1 MKNPKA
7 SESMRGRGRQVAFVV
22 GEKAPNH
29 TDWMKQRIDTDKG
42 RRIYSH
48 RMWVVE
54 PVFGNITIHKR
65 LHRFSL
71 RGKTKVN
78 AQWQWFCMIHNAVL
92 PHNLTIEEMA
102 KLLLVR
108 VNNSRSGNNAVTV
121 VECLDSFDYP
131 ICIRQ
136 PYSMSVA

>member
-7 SESMRGRGRQVAFVV
+7 SESSTGRGRQVSFVL
-22 GEKAPNH
+22 EKKRKPTH
-29 TDWMKQRIDTDKG
+29 TDWMKKRIDTDKG

-65 LHRFSL
+65 LNRFSL

-78 AQWQWFCMIHNAVL
+78 AQWQLFCMIHN
-92 PHNLTIEEMA
+92 IEKMA
-102 KLLLVR
+102 NYGGLV
-108 VNNSRSGNNAVTV
+108 A
-121 VECLDSFDYP
+121 
-131 ICIRQ
+131 
-136 PYSMSVA
+136 